1 MGRPPLQ
8 YSPPF
13 FLKLLSLGANE
24 LQFESGPTSG
34 GEGAGAAEIDKEASD
49 GDISMVGCGRLLPSY
64 FLLIAGSPTH
74 TQVYFF
80 FCKLILLEYIAL
92 QCCVSFYCTA
102 K

>member
-1 MGRPPLQ
+1 MTHFSLNFSPLVLMSYNLSQVPPR
-8 YSPPF
+8 
-13 FLKLLSLGANE
+13 
-24 LQFESGPTSG
+24 G

-80 FCKLILLEYIAL
+80 F
-92 QCCVSFYCTA
+92 FFN
-102 K
+102 